1 MNYALSETQF
11 CPREFDAELTFYK
24 NASGEV
30 DRLVLVQSGVTYEA
44 KKVP

>member
-1 MNYALSETQF
+1 VHAG
-11 CPREFDAELTFYK
+11 ELTFYK

-30 DRLVLVQSGVTYEA
+30 DRMVVAAEGEPFEA